1 MTLTTL
7 KDLYLHELSDLL
19 DAERQLIKALPK
31 MAKAATSAELRKA
44 FENHLSETEEQAQ
57 RLEEIFSSHDV
68 KPKKVT
74 CKGMKGLLEEGQE
87 AIDEKGDPSVKDALL
102 IAAAQRVEHYE
113 MAGYGCVKAFAMLLG
128 DKANAKLLQATLDEE
143 KGADQTLSDIAE
155 KAINVEAAQA

>member
-19 DAERQLIKALPK
+19 DAERQLVKALPK
-31 MAKAATSAELRKA
+31 MAKAATSTELREA
-44 FENHLSETEEQAQ
+44 FENHLNETEEQVQ
-57 RLEEIFSSHDV
+57 RLGEIFSSHDM

-113 MAGYGCVKAFAMLLG
+113 MAGYGCAKAFAMLLG

-143 KGADQTLSDIAE
+143 KSADQALTDLAE
-155 KAINVEAAQA
+155 KAINLEAAEA